1 MHVNRKRS
9 DVADES
15 LENMT
20 PEELEKPLTDR
31 APIVYS
37 ELNLDV
43 NNTENIIRSLNRVDL
58 LGKVKV
64 T

>member
-1 MHVNRKRS
+1 
-9 DVADES
+9 
-15 LENMT
+15 MT

-37 ELNLDV
+37 EFNLDM
-43 NNTENIIRSLNRVDL
+43 NKTENVIRSINCADL